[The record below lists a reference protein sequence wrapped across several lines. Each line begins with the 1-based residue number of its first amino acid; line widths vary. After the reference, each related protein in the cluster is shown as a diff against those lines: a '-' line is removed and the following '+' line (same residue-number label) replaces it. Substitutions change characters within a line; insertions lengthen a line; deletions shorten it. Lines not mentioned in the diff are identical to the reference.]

1 MTHRSNPPRCRRPL
15 AWRTHVASAAVA
27 LALVMIAAPGSHAQ
41 LPLGQ
46 LDGGEL
52 AEAAPGPPPSAAV
65 RETIPATR
73 IERIVISGNQRVAE
87 DAIRVQ
93 LKTRVGEMLDEATVD
108 ADVRALYAMGFFD
121 DVEVHLDRVAEAWVL
136 RYVVRER
143 PFIREVRIEGNKRV
157 DKADLEPALRLRPN
171 TVFDPD
177 KMRRG
182 IAEAMKLYEKQGY
195 LDAVIEP
202 RTESL
207 GNDEIALIYEIREM
221 DRIRVKRITFEGA
234 RAFSQRRLRGVLQTK
249 ERWFLSFVT
258 GAGNLDPEVLK
269 TDTERLTAYY
279 YENGYIDVR
288 IDEPV
293 VERKEDGLHVTV
305 KIDEGAQFR
314 IGTVS
319 VGGDR
324 LDDMTRAEG
333 SLSLAPGAIFRSSKL
348 RADINALT
356 EVYGDDGY
364 GFVNVTP
371 DTRVD
376 PASETV
382 DIIYNISKGPIV
394 FIDKVVIS
402 GNTKTRDNVIRREI
416 ELEEQRKF
424 GGAKLR
430 RSQLRLQ
437 RTGFFED
444 VNITTRKSDQEDRL
458 DLVVDVKEGSTGT
471 FSAGA
476 GISSGETFLFN
487 VRLQEINLFGRG
499 QRLVLNADFGT
510 LRRNFS
516 IDFTEPYL
524 FDTEILAGVRL
535 FNWEFEFTDFTRGG
549 TGANLRFLYPLTAIG
564 FQRLMGFSLVDSRVG
579 LEYRIEQSE
588 ISNVRA
594 FASPLIRAEEGT
606 SLTSSITPRFLRD
619 TSNHPFNP
627 TEGSIQDFGVEIAG
641 IGGDS
646 RFIKAEARVRW
657 YFPIWKSEDWGT
669 FVLSPGARYDY
680 GIGYGDQRELP
691 LFERYFPGGINSI
704 RGFEILSLGPTN
716 DIVDSAGRLVR
727 RDRIGGSQQFISNN
741 EFIFPIVESLGLR
754 GVAFFDAGN
763 AFSAARGPDVDEIRL
778 TTGGGIRWM
787 SPIGPL
793 RIELGF
799 PLNAK
804 RGDDEQ
810 SVMFSFGGGIR

>member
-1 MTHRSNPPRCRRPL
+1 MIPRNFLSSPRSHTGTS
-15 AWRTHVASAAVA
+15 AWATALFVTTLA
-27 LALVMIAAPGSHAQ
+27 LAGASPSAAQ

-46 LDGGEL
+46 LDGSDL
-52 AEAAPGPPPSAAV
+52 AAPRAQAAGAD
-65 RETIPATR
+65 ATAAPT

-93 LKTRVGEMLDEATVD
+93 LRSLPGVPLDEATVD

-121 DVEVHLDRVAEAWVL
+121 DVEVHLERGVDGAVL
-136 RYVVRER
+136 RFEVRER

-171 TVFDPD
+171 TVYEPD
-177 KMRRG
+177 KLRRG
-182 IAEAMKLYEKQGY
+182 IAEAKKLYEKQGY
-195 LDAVIEP
+195 LDAEIVP
-202 RTESL
+202 RTEDL
-207 GNDEIALIYEIREM
+207 GGNEVKLIYEVREK
-221 DRIRVKRITFEGA
+221 DRIRVKRIAFEGA
-234 RAFSQRRLRGVLQTK
+234 RAFSQRKLRGVLQTK

-269 TDTERLTAYY
+269 TDTERLTAFY
-279 YENGYIDVR
+279 YEHGYIDVR

-293 VERKEDGLHVTV
+293 VERKPDGLHITL
-305 KIDEGAQFR
+305 KLDEGSQFK
-314 IGTVS
+314 IGS
-319 VGGDR
+319 ISIGGDQ
-324 LDDMTRAEG
+324 LPDMTRAQS
-333 SLSLAPGAIFRSSKL
+333 SLSLEPGQVFRSSKL
-348 RADINALT
+348 RADINTLT
-356 EVYGDDGY
+356 EVYGDEGY

-371 DTRVD
+371 DTQVNPD
-376 PASETV
+376 EQTV
-382 DIIYNISKGPIV
+382 DIQYNISKGPIV
-394 FIDKVVIS
+394 FIDKVLVS
-402 GNTKTRDNVIRREI
+402 GNVKTRDKVIRREI
-416 ELEEQRKF
+416 ELQEQRKF
-424 GGAKLR
+424 GGAQLR

-499 QRLVLNADFGT
+499 QRLILNADFGT

-535 FNWEFEFTDFTRGG
+535 FNWEFQFNDFTRGG
-549 TGANLRFLYPLTAIG
+549 TGATMRLLYPLTAIG
-564 FQRLMGFSLVDSRVG
+564 FQNLMGFSLVDSRIG

-588 ISNVRA
+588 ISSIRT
-594 FASPLIRAEEGT
+594 FASPLIRAEAGR

-627 TEGSIQDFGVEIAG
+627 TEGSIQDLGVEIAG

-646 RFIKAEARVRW
+646 RFVKAEARVRW
-657 YFPIWKSEDWGT
+657 YFPLWKSEEWGT

-704 RGFEILSLGPTN
+704 RGFEILSLGPRN
-716 DIVDSAGRLVR
+716 DITDSAGRLIR

-754 GVAFFDAGN
+754 GVMFFDAGN
-763 AFSAARGPDVDEIRL
+763 AFSAAQGFDFDEIRL
-778 TTGGGIRWM
+778 STGGGIRWM

-810 SVMFSFGGGIR
+810 RVMFSFGGGIR